1 MLSKELGD
9 ALSVLG
15 TGQMKA
21 ALTAALC
28 ACDGSPPLAANTAL
42 LERAEQPHQQ
52 QAQGLHFWPHT
63 SGQGAGCGHTL
74 QSCLVDRAHLQWQDF
89 VLEVVGRAAI
99 ASSVPRLS
107 WYEPLGAQI
116 SLLRSGPHLLVC
128 LLDFACEGSWVNA
141 HSSLLCGA
149 FIKRDVGKKLKERK
163 EQHLMRTGRRE
174 ASRQE
179 AVRIA

>member
-1 MLSKELGD
+1 MAAPLSPQTQHCWKEQNSPISSRLRASISGPTPLGR
-9 ALSVLG
+9 AQVW
-15 TGQMKA
+15 
-21 ALTAALC
+21 
-28 ACDGSPPLAANTAL
+28 AL
-42 LERAEQPHQQ
+42 L
-52 QAQGLHFWPHT
+52 
-63 SGQGAGCGHTL
+63 GHTL

-89 VLEVVGRAAI
+89 VLDAAGRAAL

-107 WYEPLGAQI
+107 WCEPLGAQI